1 MDNFTILNL
10 VAGPK
15 QNGKDAG
22 IKRVAEIH
30 LADNGV
36 EDEFY
41 ISLAV
46 NGNDVCIYDTDNPT
60 YHVQVEYGTELPCED
75 FDEIMQFCCTIETTR
90 DVLME
95 SPSSTWCNLYK
106 FLLKAAESSDPKS
119 LIRPYINH
127 SIAEL
132 PHTK

>member
-46 NGNDVCIYDTDNPT
+46 N
-60 YHVQVEYGTELPCED
+60 GTELPCED

>member
-60 YHVQVEYGTELPCED
+60 
-75 FDEIMQFCCTIETTR
+75 
-90 DVLME
+90 
-95 SPSSTWCNLYK
+95 
-106 FLLKAAESSDPKS
+106 
-119 LIRPYINH
+119 
-127 SIAEL
+127 
-132 PHTK
+132 